1 MPPVVQ
7 GNYTK
12 GKTLPHGQS
21 DWTDWPFTA
30 QDSKTV
36 DLDRVYSQILK
47 NTWVVIEQAGGE
59 PQFALISQGQEG
71 TDANYGFRLKMTPP
85 LFGNP
90 PKQPHH
96 PSAPPQER
104 RLRPARPP

>member
-36 DLDRVYSQILK
+36 DLDRVYSQVLK
-47 NTWVVIEQAGGE
+47 NTWVVIEQAGGDPHFSLTSLGE
-59 PQFALISQGQEG
+59 EG
-71 TDANYGFRLKMTPP
+71 TDPQCCLSLKAAFAPRHPP
-85 LFGNP
+85 LTNP
-90 PKQPHH
+90 TH
-96 PSAPPQER
+96 PAPP
-104 RLRPARPP
+104 RL

>member
-59 PQFALISQGQEG
+59 PQIPLLSQVQEV
-71 TDANYGFRLKMTPP
+71 TDAKYGFGPKETAPPPESPILTPP
-85 LFGNP
+85 
-90 PKQPHH
+90 H
-96 PSAPPQER
+96 PDDP
-104 RLRPARPP
+104 